1 MDHPDPIERREESR
15 GRIVS
20 GNLFI
25 ALADLNPDQEG
36 DLPLKKGDIIAIIE
50 TRYLHFISSLIFD
63 LCL

>member
-1 MDHPDPIERREESR
+1 MDHPDLIERREESQ

-50 TRYLHFISSLIFD
+50 TRYA
-63 LCL
+63 